1 MSYDTMVLL
10 GVAGLLLVAVYI
22 RHREL
27 ALGLLGALVALILYQ
42 RKPASLPSPPTAP
55 EPRIEPERT
64 AEKVQHEASQD
75 DRSPQ
80 QLELDLERAFGR
92 RPGDKL

>member
-10 GVAGLLLVAVYI
+10 GVAGLLMVAVYI

-42 RKPASLPSPPTAP
+42 RKPASLPNPPPAP

-64 AEKVQHEASQD
+64 AEKVQHEAQQD
-75 DRSPQ
+75 DRTPH
-80 QLELDLERAFGR
+80 QLELDLERAFGH
-92 RPGDKL
+92 RPRDKL